1 MPSLA
6 KTILMI
12 EIIFILIGLAA
23 GFAIGYL
30 FAKKKSSDKS
40 SDGGIFSEKEFNS
53 LKEKVSDLLQ
63 ENGSLKGRLEK
74 SLEVFEEQRDEL
86 ETKSE
91 ELKIMTVEHT
101 AVSKE
106 NEHLQERLKEQL
118 KDLEKLDERFKKEFQ
133 NVANTILKQNS
144 KEFSEANQ
152 KQVGEILKP
161 LKVKIKEFEE
171 KIDKSSQERNTL
183 KGELQKMFELNQ
195 KMSEEASNLTRA
207 LKGDSKAQGTW
218 GELILAKVLERSG
231 LVEGI
236 EYKQE
241 DFSSNQEGSSIRPD
255 VVVYLPEDKHI
266 IIDSKVTL
274 VAYEQWV
281 GADTEEEKLLFSKQ
295 HLESVKRHIKQLG
308 DKDYQFSVKHNSPEF
323 ILMFMPIEAAF
334 SAAIQM
340 DSELFTYAWDRKIV
354 IVSPSTLLATL
365 RTVASIWKQEK
376 QNKNV
381 ARIAEESGRLY
392 DKFVNFLEDFEKIRK
407 SLDQSVKAYDGAFNK
422 LTSGKGNLIKRAQ
435 DIKALGA
442 KASKSI
448 DQSLLDQS
456 VESE

>member
-144 KEFSEANQ
+144 KNLVRQ
-152 KQVGEILKP
+152 I
-161 LKVKIKEFEE
+161 
-171 KIDKSSQERNTL
+171 RN
-183 KGELQKMFELNQ
+183 K
-195 KMSEEASNLTRA
+195 
-207 LKGDSKAQGTW
+207 
-218 GELILAKVLERSG
+218 
-231 LVEGI
+231 LVR
-236 EYKQE
+236 
-241 DFSSNQEGSSIRPD
+241 FSSR
-255 VVVYLPEDKHI
+255 
-266 IIDSKVTL
+266 
-274 VAYEQWV
+274 
-281 GADTEEEKLLFSKQ
+281 
-295 HLESVKRHIKQLG
+295 
-308 DKDYQFSVKHNSPEF
+308 
-323 ILMFMPIEAAF
+323 
-334 SAAIQM
+334 
-340 DSELFTYAWDRKIV
+340 
-354 IVSPSTLLATL
+354 
-365 RTVASIWKQEK
+365 
-376 QNKNV
+376 
-381 ARIAEESGRLY
+381 
-392 DKFVNFLEDFEKIRK
+392 
-407 SLDQSVKAYDGAFNK
+407 
-422 LTSGKGNLIKRAQ
+422 
-435 DIKALGA
+435 
-442 KASKSI
+442 
-448 DQSLLDQS
+448 
-456 VESE
+456 

>member
-1 MPSLA
+1 M
-6 KTILMI
+6 T
-12 EIIFILIGLAA
+12 EQIIFIVIGLGA

-30 FAKKKSSDKS
+30 FAKRGKSNEVEHISGTSDKEIA
-40 SDGGIFSEKEFNS
+40 DFKAQIA
-53 LKEKVSDLLQ
+53 DLLQ
-63 ENGSLKGRLEK
+63 ENGSLTGRLEK
-74 SLEVFEEQRDEL
+74 SLEVFEEQRREL
-86 ETKSE
+86 ELKSI
-91 ELKIMTVEHT
+91 ELNKLTIEHT
-101 AVSKE
+101 TSKTE
-106 NEHLQERLKEQL
+106 NEHLRTKLQEQVVE
-118 KDLEKLDERFKKEFQ
+118 LEKLDERFKKEFQ
-133 NVANTILKQNS
+133 NVANTILKENS

-161 LKVKIKEFEE
+161 LKEKIKEFEE

-207 LKGDSKAQGTW
+207 LKGDSKQQGTW
-218 GELILAKVLERSG
+218 GELILGKVLERSG

-255 VVVYLPEDKHI
+255 VVVYLPDDKHL

-281 GADTEEEKLLFSKQ
+281 SAESDEERLIFAKQ

-340 DSELFTYAWDRKIV
+340 DTELFTYAWDRKIV

-407 SLDQSVKAYDGAFNK
+407 TLDQSIRAYDGAYNK

-442 KASKSI
+442 KTSKSI
-448 DQSLLDQS
+448 DQSLIDQS
-456 VESE
+456 VEPE

>member
-133 NVANTILKQNS
+133 NVANT
-144 KEFSEANQ
+144 
-152 KQVGEILKP
+152 ILKP